1 MTFKTE
7 LYKKI
12 AHVVLALLFIGI
24 ICSCFT
30 FQRRVVQN
38 LSFRENTNLNS
49 NREGFGNKDKDNKDA
64 DLIKLIENKLKG
76 LQEELGGKSGIKEV
90 KEVLTNTK
98 KIVNLEGAKCIINMI
113 EDNKGSRSIDIEKL
127 LSDDNEDNNVKC
139 EKYSTLSSA
148 ITDILENL

>member
-1 MTFKTE
+1 MSFKTE

-38 LSFRENTNLNS
+38 LSFRDNTNLNS
-49 NREGFGNKDKDNKDA
+49 NLEGFGNKDRDNKDA

-76 LQEELGGKSGIKEV
+76 LQEEMGGKSGIKEI

-113 EDNKGSRSIDIEKL
+113 EDNKGGRSIDIEKL

>member
-7 LYKKI
+7 LYKNI

-49 NREGFGNKDKDNKDA
+49 NREGFGNKDKDNKDS

-76 LQEELGGKSGIKEV
+76 LQEELGGKTGIKEV
-90 KEVLTNTK
+90 KEVLINTK

-139 EKYSTLSSA
+139 EKYSTLSNA

>member
-76 LQEELGGKSGIKEV
+76 LQEELGGKSGIKEI

>member
-1 MTFKTE
+1 MNSRSE

-76 LQEELGGKSGIKEV
+76 LQEELGGKTGIKEV
-90 KEVLTNTK
+90 KEVLINTK

-113 EDNKGSRSIDIEKL
+113 EDNKGSRSIDVEKL

-139 EKYSTLSSA
+139 AKYSTLSNA
-148 ITDILENL
+148 IDDILENL

>member
-49 NREGFGNKDKDNKDA
+49 NREGFGNKDQDNKDA

-76 LQEELGGKSGIKEV
+76 LQEELGGKTGIKEV
-90 KEVLTNTK
+90 KEVLINTK

-113 EDNKGSRSIDIEKL
+113 EDNKGGRSIDIEKL
-127 LSDDNEDNNVKC
+127 LGDDNEDNNVKC

>member
-1 MTFKTE
+1 MSFKTE

-49 NREGFGNKDKDNKDA
+49 NREGFGNKDKDNKDS

-76 LQEELGGKSGIKEV
+76 LQEEMGGKSGIKEI

-113 EDNKGSRSIDIEKL
+113 EDNKGGRSIDIEKL

>member
-49 NREGFGNKDKDNKDA
+49 NREGFGNKDKDNKDS

-76 LQEELGGKSGIKEV
+76 LQEELGGKTGIKEV
-90 KEVLTNTK
+90 KEVLINTK
-98 KIVNLEGAKCIINMI
+98 KIVNVEGAKCIINMI

-139 EKYSTLSSA
+139 EKYSTLSNA
-148 ITDILENL
+148 IADILENL